1 MQPATHS
8 LSPAS
13 FLLVIL
19 CHLLPSS
26 VSALCLHS
34 VCASR
39 EFPSSLW
46 GELRFSLLCS
56 SLVLLLYVSHAGTS
70 FLFLHAAGSV
80 LRLRL
85 SHKGPYSVMLQSP
98 HPQGSS
104 LHLPL
109 SPRLLFSLFF
119 YKTFMPLFS
128 FPPLSTL
135 SPSPS
140 LTFLICL
147 SDSSTSDTFHLIHA
161 LSLSPLPQ
169 RHRHTRNDS
178 FFLFGFL
185 FSCVLFSVSV
195 SVSLRI
201 AGCQKTKR
209 EGIKHQNDHL
219 PEMLFQFYRP

>member
-13 FLLVIL
+13 SLLVIL

-26 VSALCLHS
+26 FSALCLHS
-34 VCASR
+34 VCAST

-46 GELRFSLLCS
+46 GELRFSLLRS

-104 LHLPL
+104 LDLPL

-161 LSLSPLPQ
+161 LSLPSP
-169 RHRHTRNDS
+169 NDTGKLEMTPFS
-178 FFLFGFL
+178 CLVFCFPVFFFL
-185 FSCVLFSVSV
+185 VEWQ
-195 SVSLRI
+195 VSLRI

-219 PEMLFQFYRP
+219 PGMLFQFYRP

>member
-1 MQPATHS
+1 MQPTTHS

-26 VSALCLHS
+26 SSSALCLHS

-46 GELRFSLLCS
+46 GELRFSLLRS
-56 SLVLLLYVSHAGTS
+56 SLVLPLYVSHAGTS

-104 LHLPL
+104 LDLPL

-128 FPPLSTL
+128 FLPFCLLYLLLPHLLS
-135 SPSPS
+135 
-140 LTFLICL
+140 
-147 SDSSTSDTFHLIHA
+147 
-161 LSLSPLPQ
+161 
-169 RHRHTRNDS
+169 
-178 FFLFGFL
+178 
-185 FSCVLFSVSV
+185 
-195 SVSLRI
+195 
-201 AGCQKTKR
+201 
-209 EGIKHQNDHL
+209 
-219 PEMLFQFYRP
+219 